1 MKHSAL
7 TKFAKKDPIDLSKSS
22 YDCSLSQT
30 HSTTPK
36 SMKVFDRSEILSPGV
51 NNPSTPTKSF
61 D

>member
-7 TKFAKKDPIDLSKSS
+7 TRFVKKDPIDLSKSS

-36 SMKVFDRSEILSPGV
+36 SMKVCDRS
-51 NNPSTPTKSF
+51 
-61 D
+61 